1 MYTWPALLTSPSET
15 PRERYGRRRRWGA
28 APHKMPLTD
37 RQRLVAP
44 RRRRP
49 APAGTNKHTLAE
61 PNWRWARKIFQM
73 APSPP
78 SLASLS
84 YANTD
89 NKYFWSDHNKIHIFA
104 PKDRFISLQIWRW
117 PISRCIS
124 ICPCLTQMF
133 LLDSGLRINAIPDS
147 QNLNIYSFFARAPL
161 WQQTLASDKILAKLE
176 FCLFASIQVNL
187 KATKCCATLSLDLW
201 KLLHTYSSS

>member
-1 MYTWPALLTSPSET
+1 
-15 PRERYGRRRRWGA
+15 
-28 APHKMPLTD
+28 MPLTD
-37 RQRLVAP
+37 RQSLVAP
-44 RRRRP
+44 LRRRP

-73 APSPP
+73 APSLP

-89 NKYFWSDHNKIHIFA
+89 KKYFSSDHNKINIFCPKRQAYIA
-104 PKDRFISLQIWRW
+104 PNLALTDIPVHFYLSL
-117 PISRCIS
+117 PPSDV
-124 ICPCLTQMF
+124 PF
-133 LLDSGLRINAIPDS
+133 DSSLRINAILDS

-187 KATKCCATLSLDLW
+187 KATKCCATLSFDLW
-201 KLLHTYSSS
+201 QLLHTYSSS